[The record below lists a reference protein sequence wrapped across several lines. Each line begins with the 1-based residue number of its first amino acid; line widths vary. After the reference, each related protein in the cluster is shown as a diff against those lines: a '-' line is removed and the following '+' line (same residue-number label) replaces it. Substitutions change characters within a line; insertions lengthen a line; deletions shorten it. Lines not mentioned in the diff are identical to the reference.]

1 MHAPVRRAA
10 DRARGAEKSGQCGKR
25 WGLRRRRSGRRSPR
39 RTRSGTSGRATRT
52 KRCLGAARAACG
64 SALVSRALRRHV
76 TVSAVGARPRRV
88 AGPPSTLRL
97 PPSTTAPTPRSCDRR
112 GAGLIAAACGAGAE
126 IQGRADGGR
135 VQQNGALQCGWGDPA
150 WVKSA
155 RFVFVR
161 VRHPPLAQRGFVAHL
176 TAPCGGRA
184 TARMTRI
191 RTQTLEPAG
200 QRPPPQERA
209 TQTTVTTRTDYGG
222 ALYNG
227 MNDEYTA
234 AMFCRGREWAS
245 PCFGCVGSASCLC

>member
-1 MHAPVRRAA
+1 MWQALGAEEKKKWEEKSKEDKERYKRESDAYQKVPG
-10 DRARGAEKSGQCGKR
+10 RGACRMRQRFGE
-25 WGLRRRRSGRRSPR
+25 PR
-39 RTRSGTSGRATRT
+39 PA
-52 KRCLGAARAACG
+52 AACD
-64 SALVSRALRRHV
+64 RLRSWGTAAACR
-76 TVSAVGARPRRV
+76 RP
-88 AGPPSTLRL
+88 ALRL

-234 AMFCRGREWAS
+234 AMFCRCREWAS
-245 PCFGCVGSASCLC
+245 PCFGCVGSASCLG